1 MSLRFFL
8 KHCYDIVYLLF
19 WVLWTG
25 LAASNKN
32 NSMNLLENVMF
43 ICIQKNQ
50 LDPFFLSWDITPQK
64 TILNKNIIFHFRLFP
79 RKITTSLFKK
89 CKTIFGPFSPFLG
102 KTEFSPKL
110 CSYKLLFLILI
121 KYQCAKLKK
130 KLLIG
135 FQTPVSA
142 GRTDAQTDKH
152 ELHEKWIIR

>member
-1 MSLRFFL
+1 M
-8 KHCYDIVYLLF
+8 LF
-19 WVLWTG
+19 WELWAG

-32 NSMNLLENVMF
+32 SSMNLLENVMF
-43 ICIQKNQ
+43 ICIQKDQ
-50 LDPFFLSWDITPQK
+50 LDPFSFLRYYTLKNI
-64 TILNKNIIFHFRLFP
+64 ILNKNIIFNFRLFP

-89 CKTIFGPFSPFLG
+89 CKTIFRPFCPFLG

-135 FQTPVSA
+135 FQTTPVSA

-152 ELHEKWIIR
+152 ELHEK